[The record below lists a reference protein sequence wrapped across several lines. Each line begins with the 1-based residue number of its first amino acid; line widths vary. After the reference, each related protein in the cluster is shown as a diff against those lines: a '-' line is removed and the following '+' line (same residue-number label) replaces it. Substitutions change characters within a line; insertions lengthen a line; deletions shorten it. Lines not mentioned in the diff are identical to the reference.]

1 MHDVLGMR
9 LNKMQAGKLG
19 VLQILEVHFL
29 NLYCICVMYLV
40 FKHVLAGRVVCSF
53 LSSEVPVES
62 DDASAPP
69 KARHACHRQ
78 ARLRYTNSANSY
90 AMQ

>member
-1 MHDVLGMR
+1 
-9 LNKMQAGKLG
+9 MQAGKLG

-29 NLYCICVMYLV
+29 KLHCICCICVMYLV
-40 FKHVLAGRVVCSF
+40 FKHVLAGKIICSF
-53 LSSEVPVES
+53 LPSEVPVES

-69 KARHACHRQ
+69 KARHGCHRQ
-78 ARLRYTNSANSY
+78 ARLRYANSANSY